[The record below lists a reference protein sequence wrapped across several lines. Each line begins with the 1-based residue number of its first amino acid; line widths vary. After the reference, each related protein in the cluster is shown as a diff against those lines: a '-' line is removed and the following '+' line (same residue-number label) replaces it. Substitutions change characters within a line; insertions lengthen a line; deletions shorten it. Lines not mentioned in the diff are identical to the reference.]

1 MRVQLQNEKTIS
13 VIVGNP
19 PYNANQR
26 NFNEFNPNIVYPEVD
41 RRISETYVA
50 ESDAT
55 KTKQYD
61 MYKRFIRWASDRLAD
76 DGIIGFVTNRAYLDT
91 RQDDGFR
98 KMASREFT
106 DIYILDLGSDVRRN
120 PKIAGTTHNVFGIQT
135 GVAIGFFVRDKAELG
150 ECNIHYARREDAEL
164 ASDKLPTCTAQTWIA
179 SPSRTLLPTRR
190 ATGSTSPIAISKS

>member
-1 MRVQLQNEKTIS
+1 
-13 VIVGNP
+13 
-19 PYNANQR
+19 
-26 NFNEFNPNIVYPEVD
+26 
-41 RRISETYVA
+41 
-50 ESDAT
+50 
-55 KTKQYD
+55 

-98 KMASREFT
+98 KMASKEFT
-106 DIYILDLGSDVRRN
+106 DIYVLDLGSDVRRN

-164 ASDKLPTCTAQTWIA
+164 AIDKLAYLSGARLDAIA
-179 SPSRTLLPTRR
+179 FEAIAPDQKGNWLNQ
-190 ATGSTSPIAISKS
+190 STAISNN